1 MDAGKATN
9 EATVSPQDVGTTNQP
24 SSQPL
29 STTAVNEKI
38 AGLTAPPLASH
49 SSSPLVTNS
58 PIIPSTTDSTAA
70 TSPPA
75 VKT

>member
-1 MDAGKATN
+1 MDAGKASN
-9 EATVSPQDVGTTNQP
+9 EATVSPQDAGITNQP

-38 AGLTAPPLASH
+38 AGLTAPALASH
-49 SSSPLVTNS
+49 SPLVTNS
-58 PIIPSTTDSTAA
+58 PLIPSTTDSTAA
-70 TSPPA
+70 SPHPPA